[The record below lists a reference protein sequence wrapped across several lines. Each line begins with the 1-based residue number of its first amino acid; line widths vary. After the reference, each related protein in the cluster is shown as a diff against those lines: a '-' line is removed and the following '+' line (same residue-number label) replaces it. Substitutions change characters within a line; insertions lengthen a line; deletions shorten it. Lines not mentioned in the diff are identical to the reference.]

1 MFSAGL
7 GAEKWGRLCSLYG
20 RLDQK
25 DGKQF
30 FPGTINVSKEM
41 LILQIRGFE
50 TALWQGLA
58 FRSSFPCL

>member
-1 MFSAGL
+1 MFAAGAVKL
-7 GAEKWGRLCSLYG
+7 GRLCSLYG

-25 DGKQF
+25 DGKRF
-30 FPGTINVSKEM
+30 FPGTINVLKEM
-41 LILQIRGFE
+41 LILQIHGFE

>member
-1 MFSAGL
+1 MFAAGAVKL
-7 GAEKWGRLCSLYG
+7 GRLCSLYG